1 MGIDISLVVQS
12 IKYKYDY
19 IKIHQ
24 KLFKNDHK
32 RSKMSKK

>member
-1 MGIDISLVVQS
+1 MEIDISLFVYS

-24 KLFKNDHK
+24 KLLKYDHK
-32 RSKMSKK
+32 RSKMSKN